1 MSAPAYPRLLGDI
14 GGTNARFA
22 LQRSPGGALE
32 HVRRYPTD
40 ACPTLEDAIRRYLDE
55 EGLDRVALAAI
66 GIANPV
72 TGDRIRMTNHPWTF
86 SIEETRAVLGL
97 ERFVVVND
105 FHALALSLPMLAPDD
120 VVQLGGQ
127 AAEPGEPLA
136 LIGPGTGLGVSGLV
150 FTADGRA
157 QVALDGEG
165 GHVTL
170 CANDEEEERVI
181 RRLRER
187 FGHVSAER
195 VLSGQGLEN
204 LHEAVSGS
212 APALT
217 AADITARAL
226 AGADDACVR
235 TVDLF
240 CAMLGS
246 VAGNLVLTLGARGGL
261 YVGGGIVPRL
271 GEAFRRSR
279 FRARFED
286 KGRMAAYL
294 RPIPAYVIT
303 AETSPA
309 LLGAARALDQAVGSG
324 PPAMTLLKPPS
335 T

>member
-1 MSAPAYPRLLGDI
+1 MPESSYPRLLGDI

-22 LQRSPGGALE
+22 LQETPGGAPGRVRRFATDDCPTLVDA
-32 HVRRYPTD
+32 VRRYL
-40 ACPTLEDAIRRYLDE
+40 AQ
-55 EGLDRVALAAI
+55 EGVSRVQLAAI

-86 SIEETRAVLGL
+86 SIEETRVALGL

-105 FHALALSLPMLAPDD
+105 FHALALSLPLLSPGDL
-120 VVQLGGQ
+120 VQVGGHSP
-127 AAEPGEPLA
+127 ERGEPLA

-150 FTADGRA
+150 FMPDGHAR
-157 QVALDGEG
+157 VALDGEG
-165 GHVTL
+165 GHVTQ
-170 CANDEEEERVI
+170 CAVTDDEERVV

-204 LHEAVSGS
+204 LYEALSGG
-212 APALT
+212 APALA

-226 AGADDACVR
+226 DGSDAACAKV
-235 TVDLF
+235 VDMF

-246 VAGNLVLTLGARGGL
+246 IAGNLVLTLGARGGVF
-261 YVGGGIVPRL
+261 VGGGIVPRL
-271 GEAFRRSR
+271 GAAFHRSA

-286 KGRMAAYL
+286 KGRMSTYL

-309 LLGAARALDQAVGSG
+309 LLGAAQALDQA
-324 PPAMTLLKPPS
+324 
-335 T
+335 

>member
-1 MSAPAYPRLLGDI
+1 MSDRSPYPRLLGDI

-22 LQRSPGGALE
+22 LQEAPGGAPTR
-32 HVRRYPTD
+32 VRRYPTE
-40 ACPTLEDAIRRYLDE
+40 AHPSLADAIRRYLED
-55 EGLDRVALAAI
+55 EGLPGGVAQAAI

-72 TGDRIRMTNHPWTF
+72 TGDEIRMTNHAWSF
-86 SIEETRAVLGL
+86 SIARTRAALGL

-105 FHALALSLPMLAPDD
+105 FHALALSLPMLSPADTVQVGGTAP
-120 VVQLGGQ
+120 
-127 AAEPGEPLA
+127 EPNEPLA
-136 LIGPGTGLGVSGLV
+136 LIGAGTGLGVSGLV
-150 FTADGRA
+150 FSADGRA
-157 QVALDGEG
+157 RVALDGEG

-170 CANDEEEERVI
+170 CACDDDEERVI
-181 RRLRER
+181 RRLRQR

-204 LHEAVSGS
+204 LHEALSGGAS
-212 APALT
+212 ALA

-226 AGADDACVR
+226 DGADPVCAKV
-235 TVDLF
+235 VDVF
-240 CAMLGS
+240 CALLGT

-271 GEAFRRSR
+271 GALFAKSR
-279 FRARFED
+279 FRARFDD

-309 LLGAARALDQAVGSG
+309 LLGAAQALDQEA
-324 PPAMTLLKPPS
+324 
-335 T
+335 

>member
-1 MSAPAYPRLLGDI
+1 MPASSYPRLLGDV

-22 LQRSPGGALE
+22 LQEAPGTAPQRVRRFATDDCPSLVDA
-32 HVRRYPTD
+32 VRRYL
-40 ACPTLEDAIRRYLDE
+40 AE
-55 EGLDRVALAAI
+55 ERVPKVAQAAI

-86 SIEETRAVLGL
+86 SIEETRVALGL
-97 ERFVVVND
+97 ERLLVVND
-105 FHALALSLPMLAPDD
+105 FHALALSLPMLSPGDL
-120 VVQLGGQ
+120 VQVGGQ
-127 AAEPGEPLA
+127 VPEPREPLA

-150 FTADGRA
+150 FMPDGRA
-157 QVALDGEG
+157 RVALDGEG

-170 CANDEEEERVI
+170 CAMNDDEERVV

-204 LHEAVSGS
+204 LYEALSGG
-212 APALT
+212 APALA

-226 AGADDACVR
+226 DGSDAACVKA
-235 TVDLF
+235 VDMF

-246 VAGNLVLTLGARGGL
+246 IAGNLVLTLGARGGV

-271 GEAFRRSR
+271 GAAFQRSAFRE
-279 FRARFED
+279 RFED
-286 KGRMAAYL
+286 KGRMRAYL

-309 LLGAARALDQAVGSG
+309 LLGAAQALDQA
-324 PPAMTLLKPPS
+324 
-335 T
+335 

>member
-1 MSAPAYPRLLGDI
+1 MPASSYPRLLGDI

-22 LQRSPGGALE
+22 LQEAAGAAPQRVRRFATDDCPTLVDA
-32 HVRRYPTD
+32 VRRY
-40 ACPTLEDAIRRYLDE
+40 LEEA
-55 EGLDRVALAAI
+55 GVPRVALAAI

-86 SIEETRAVLGL
+86 SIEETRVALGL
-97 ERFVVVND
+97 ERLVVVND
-105 FHALALSLPMLAPDD
+105 FHALALSLPMLSPGDL
-120 VVQLGGQ
+120 VQVGGRVP
-127 AAEPGEPLA
+127 EPGEPLA

-150 FTADGRA
+150 VMPDGRA
-157 QVALDGEG
+157 RVALDGEG

-170 CANDEEEERVI
+170 CAVNDDEERVV

-204 LHEAVSGS
+204 LHEALTGG
-212 APALT
+212 APALA

-226 AGADDACVR
+226 DGSDTACVKV
-235 TVDLF
+235 VDMF

-246 VAGNLVLTLGARGGL
+246 IAGNLVLTLGARGGV

-271 GEAFRRSR
+271 GEAFQRSA

-294 RPIPAYVIT
+294 QPIPAYVIT

-309 LLGAARALDQAVGSG
+309 LLGAAQALDQA
-324 PPAMTLLKPPS
+324 
-335 T
+335 

>member
-1 MSAPAYPRLLGDI
+1 MPASSYPRLLGDI

-22 LQRSPGGALE
+22 LQETPGGAPGRVRRFATDDCPTLVDA
-32 HVRRYPTD
+32 VRRYL
-40 ACPTLEDAIRRYLDE
+40 AQ
-55 EGLDRVALAAI
+55 EGVSRVQLAAI

-86 SIEETRAVLGL
+86 SIEETRVALGL

-105 FHALALSLPMLAPDD
+105 FHALALSLPMLSPGDL
-120 VVQLGGQ
+120 VQVGGHSP
-127 AAEPGEPLA
+127 ERGEPLA

-150 FTADGRA
+150 FMPGGHAR
-157 QVALDGEG
+157 VALDGEG

-170 CANDEEEERVI
+170 CAVTHDEERVV

-204 LHEAVSGS
+204 LYEALSGG
-212 APALT
+212 APALA

-226 AGADDACVR
+226 DGSDAACAKV
-235 TVDLF
+235 VDMF

-246 VAGNLVLTLGARGGL
+246 IAGNLVLTLGARGGV

-271 GEAFRRSR
+271 GAAFHRSA

-286 KGRMAAYL
+286 KGRMSTYL

-309 LLGAARALDQAVGSG
+309 LLGAAQALDQA
-324 PPAMTLLKPPS
+324 
-335 T
+335 

>member
-22 LQRSPGGALE
+22 LQQAPGGTPQ
-32 HVRRYPTD
+32 HVRRYATD
-40 ACPTLEDAIRRYLDE
+40 ECPTLVDAVRRYLAE
-55 EGLDRVALAAI
+55 EGIPGVALAAI

-86 SIEETRAVLGL
+86 SIEETRATLGL

-105 FHALALSLPMLAPDD
+105 FHALALSLPMLAAGDL
-120 VVQLGGQ
+120 VQVGGQ
-127 AAEPGEPLA
+127 APEAGEPLA

-150 FTADGRA
+150 FTPGGHAE
-157 QVALDGEG
+157 VALDGEG

-170 CANDEEEERVI
+170 CAADEDEERVI

-204 LHEAVSGS
+204 LYEALSGGG
-212 APALT
+212 APAMA
-217 AADITARAL
+217 AADVTAHALDGSDATCARA
-226 AGADDACVR
+226 VEM
-235 TVDLF
+235 F

-271 GEAFRRSR
+271 GEAFHRSA
-279 FRARFED
+279 FRARFEE
-286 KGRMAAYL
+286 KGRMSAYL

-303 AETSPA
+303 AQTSPA
-309 LLGAARALDQAVGSG
+309 LVGAARALDQA
-324 PPAMTLLKPPS
+324 
-335 T
+335 

>member
-1 MSAPAYPRLLGDI
+1 MPASSYPRLVGDI

-22 LQRSPGGALE
+22 LQEAPDTAPQRVRRFATDDCPTLVDA
-32 HVRRYPTD
+32 VRRYL
-40 ACPTLEDAIRRYLDE
+40 AE
-55 EGLDRVALAAI
+55 ERVPQVALAAI

-86 SIEETRAVLGL
+86 SIEETRVALGL
-97 ERFVVVND
+97 ERLVVVND
-105 FHALALSLPMLAPDD
+105 FHALALSVPMLSPGDL
-120 VVQLGGQ
+120 VQVGGQ
-127 AAEPGEPLA
+127 VPEPGEPLA

-150 FTADGRA
+150 FMPDGRA
-157 QVALDGEG
+157 RVALDGEG

-170 CANDEEEERVI
+170 CAVNDDEERVV

-204 LHEAVSGS
+204 LYEALSGG
-212 APALT
+212 ATALA
-217 AADITARAL
+217 AADITARAID
-226 AGADDACVR
+226 GSDADCWKV
-235 TVDLF
+235 VDMF

-246 VAGNLVLTLGARGGL
+246 IAGNLVLTLGARGGV
-261 YVGGGIVPRL
+261 YVGGGIIPRL
-271 GEAFRRSR
+271 GEAFQRSA

-309 LLGAARALDQAVGSG
+309 LLGAAQALDQA
-324 PPAMTLLKPPS
+324 
-335 T
+335 